1 MVRRQGPIG
10 DTASMEFRRAVR
22 VSGLV
27 VAMLATGCTADSPA
41 ARSGKVYQ
49 DPAGWSA
56 EIPPG
61 WRVLTFDTS
70 KGDASAVGTQISNVE
85 LPAPEI
91 DPGLPIQTSGLV
103 LPPDGVSLIIAT
115 DNDPQNVHVPPESP
129 LAPPLSMEDFAQGSV
144 TGGGPTFSFL
154 WFEVGGNLLL
164 ASIKAGP
171 QADEATL
178 RTLVES
184 IRETP

>member
-1 MVRRQGPIG
+1 
-10 DTASMEFRRAVR
+10 MEFRRAVR

-27 VAMLATGCTADSPA
+27 VAVMATGCTASSPA
-41 ARSGKVYQ
+41 TSSAEVYMVYQ
-49 DPAGWSA
+49 DLAGWSA

-61 WRVLTFDTS
+61 WKVLPFETS
-70 KGDASAVGTQISNVE
+70 KGNASAVGTQISNVE
-85 LPAPEI
+85 LPGPEI

-115 DNDPQNVHVPPESP
+115 DNDPKNVQVPPESP
-129 LAPPLSMEDFAQGSV
+129 PAPPLSMEDFAQGSA

-154 WFEVGGNLLL
+154 WFEVSGNLLL

>member
-1 MVRRQGPIG
+1 VEGP
-10 DTASMEFRRAVR
+10 ALE
-22 VSGLV
+22 
-27 VAMLATGCTADSPA
+27 
-41 ARSGKVYQ
+41 
-49 DPAGWSA
+49 
-56 EIPPG
+56 
-61 WRVLTFDTS
+61 TS
-70 KGDASAVGTQISNVE
+70 KGNASAVGTQISNVE
-85 LPAPEI
+85 VPAPEI

-115 DNDPQNVHVPPESP
+115 DNDPKNVQVPPESP
-129 LAPPLSMEDFAQGSV
+129 PAPPLSIEDFAQGSA

-154 WFEVGGNLLL
+154 WFEVSGNLLL

>member
-1 MVRRQGPIG
+1 
-10 DTASMEFRRAVR
+10 MEFRRAVR
-22 VSGLV
+22 VSSLV
-27 VAMLATGCTADSPA
+27 VAVMATGCTAGSTA
-41 ARSGKVYQ
+41 TRSTEVYMIYQ
-49 DPAGWSA
+49 DLAGWSA

-61 WRVLTFDTS
+61 WKVLPFETS
-70 KGDASAVGTQISNVE
+70 KGNASSVGTQISNVE

-103 LPPDGVSLIIAT
+103 LPLDGVSLIIAT
-115 DNDPQNVHVPPESP
+115 DNDPKNVQVPESP
-129 LAPPLSMEDFAQGSV
+129 PAPPLSMEDFAQGSA

-154 WFEVGGNLLL
+154 WFEVSGNLLL

-184 IRETP
+184 IREAP

>member
-1 MVRRQGPIG
+1 
-10 DTASMEFRRAVR
+10 MEFRRSVR

-27 VAMLATGCTADSPA
+27 VVLMATGCTASSPA
-41 ARSGKVYQ
+41 TSSAEVYMVYQ
-49 DPAGWSA
+49 DLAGWSA

-61 WRVLTFDTS
+61 WKVFETS
-70 KGDASAVGTQISNVE
+70 KGNASSVGTQISNVE

-115 DNDPQNVHVPPESP
+115 DNDPKNVQVPPESP
-129 LAPPLSMEDFAQGSV
+129 PAPPLSMGDFAQGSA

-154 WFEVGGNLLL
+154 WFEVSGNLL
-164 ASIKAGP
+164 P
-171 QADEATL
+171 
-178 RTLVES
+178 
-184 IRETP
+184 P